1 MVCSNFY
8 SFAGNMKLYNALDCE
23 CKQVREKSFDFFFV
37 AMSADLSV
45 AIITW
50 FLIRYTEIVYW
61 ILEHVVEAHV
71 FKQMRKCVFFFCLTF
86 DKHFCRRTNK
96 QESIKLNSNET
107 NVTKVYLKNRIYY
120 HRIQPEGLTA
130 VFFLNTETLFLFFL
144 FWIR

>member
-1 MVCSNFY
+1 MRRIQKIDNNNNY
-8 SFAGNMKLYNALDCE
+8 KIEG
-23 CKQVREKSFDFFFV
+23 Q
-37 AMSADLSV
+37 
-45 AIITW
+45 
-50 FLIRYTEIVYW
+50 LILHFR
-61 ILEHVVEAHV
+61 
-71 FKQMRKCVFFFCLTF
+71 F

-144 FWIR
+144 F